1 MYPSFKCLCNTA
13 AKEKNH
19 SLCSLVTN
27 DKKKQKNKVN
37 YFVRNF
43 RRRILR
49 IKII

>member
-1 MYPSFKCLCNTA
+1 MYPSFKCLCNTT
-13 AKEKNH
+13 AKELNY

-27 DKKKQKNKVN
+27 DKKKNKVN